1 MKFAVVAAIN
11 IVAAPTANTIN
22 DIRIN
27 RGNK

>member
-22 DIRIN
+22 DKRITEVE
-27 RGNK
+27 